1 MDPLL
6 GPLCVVELATRMP
19 PSAVRTWVLLRQGVS
34 VVSRRFYVRP
44 GRLVRSLTEQTEGSL
59 HNGGAERVRRAG
71 DLLSRDHGT
80 PVAPFR
86 PDIGEA
92 ALSGVKMHDTALRIL
107 VVDQNVTRASILEE
121 GLREAGYTNVAVVR
135 DMQNLLRRI
144 VDADPDVIFID
155 LENPNR
161 DVLEQMFQVSRC
173 VRRPIAM
180 FVDHSDT
187 EMIRAAVESGVS
199 AYVVD
204 GLRKERVKSILD
216 TAVSR
221 FNAFNQLR
229 DELDRARQELEER
242 KIIERAKGILM
253 RDRGLS
259 EEAAYALLRKAA
271 MNENRRVAEVAQSL
285 VTASRLLK

>member
-1 MDPLL
+1 MSDP
-6 GPLCVVELATRMP
+6 
-19 PSAVRTWVLLRQGVS
+19 
-34 VVSRRFYVRP
+34 
-44 GRLVRSLTEQTEGSL
+44 
-59 HNGGAERVRRAG
+59 
-71 DLLSRDHGT
+71 
-80 PVAPFR
+80 
-86 PDIGEA
+86 
-92 ALSGVKMHDTALRIL
+92 ALRIL

-144 VDADPDVIFID
+144 VDVDPDVIFID

-161 DVLEQMFQVSRC
+161 DVLEQMFQVSRS

-187 EMIRAAVESGVS
+187 DMIRAAVESGVG

-204 GLRKERVKSILD
+204 GLRKERVKATLD
-216 TAVSR
+216 MAVSR
-221 FNAFNQLR
+221 FQAFNQLR
-229 DELDRARQELEER
+229 DELDRAKQELEDR

-259 EEAAYALLRKAA
+259 EDAAYALLRKAA
-271 MNENRRVAEVAQSL
+271 MNDNRRLADVAQSV
-285 VTASRLLK
+285 VTAARILR